1 MTTDWAR
8 DLRDT
13 VSVVTGAS
21 RGIGRSIA
29 RSLAAAGSRVVLA
42 ARDAADLKETTN
54 QIEATGGT
62 ALAVPTDVGDLA
74 SVTALAATV
83 QEHFDQVDVL
93 VNNAGA
99 RQDFATIDEL
109 DEATWQ
115 QIVDI
120 NLGSVYRMSRAFYPL
135 LVRGSPSTVINVA
148 SIAGP
153 VAFARIGAYSAAK
166 AGVIG
171 LTKTMAAEW
180 ADAGLR
186 VNAVAPGWIESP
198 MNHELRTHP
207 DNRETFLSIRDRSL
221 LKRFGRPEEVARLV
235 TYLATERDGYVTGE
249 VIFIDGGWTTI

>member
-1 MTTDWAR
+1 MTSTWAQ
-8 DLRDT
+8 DLEGT

-29 RSLAAAGSRVVLA
+29 QALAEAGSQVVVA
-42 ARDAADLKETTN
+42 ARATADLKETAN
-54 QIEATGGT
+54 QIEAAGGV
-62 ALAVPTDVGDLA
+62 AVAIQTDVGDSA
-74 SVTALAATV
+74 SVRALVAAV
-83 QEHFDQVDVL
+83 EERFDQVDVL

-99 RQDFATIDEL
+99 RQNFANIDEL

-115 QIVDI
+115 DIVNI
-120 NLGSVYRMSRAFYPL
+120 NLSGVYRMSHSFHPL
-135 LVRGSPSTVINVA
+135 LVRANPAAVVNVA

-153 VAFARIGAYSAAK
+153 VAFPRIGAYSAAK

-180 ADAGLR
+180 ADEGIR

-198 MNHELRTHP
+198 MNLELRTDP
-207 DNRETFLSIRDRSL
+207 DNRGAFESIRERSL

-235 TYLATERDGYVTGE
+235 TFLATERDGYITGE
-249 VIFIDGGWTTI
+249 VVFIDGGWTTI